1 MKLKHL
7 IIASCVFAIF
17 TACQEESALDS
28 LSANQ
33 PTIVQ
38 SRSLTTDNDSII
50 YPLNPEDFPEKPES
64 YSLGYDSEL
73 SDELYSLNEVKMR
86 IRSANAGNKNTL
98 QNYGKGKEI
107 KLAAYNEGNVDQLF
121 YIKVLP
127 ASTGIPYLIYTCCD
141 ESEHAPIGIGT
152 YSSDPDRYVLY
163 AKSASTTSLYG
174 FSWDFAK
181 SDDGNTLIMENQ
193 DIIGSNG
200 DNYWDIFYYSLAAGD
215 GSLYFSQTDK
225 SLSQQFTFIPEG
237 TWEIDSISTTT
248 VGASIIST
256 DDIEI
261 EERTATNESN
271 KDMTWTVTIDKS
283 YNDSIYFK
291 EYKKVTTT
299 KKAKPSLSVKLFKII
314 SVGTGFEF
322 GSEYVTETE
331 YVESSSKTTRI
342 QDQIEFV
349 AEAGLITKL
358 SYTGYRHRMRIPYT
372 LYLRNEDNVSI
383 KIKGMYEGVGYTNNK
398 VILETYPLGTVLNA
412 RNTEI
417 QPLSRKEI
425 QLDGRNF

>member
-1 MKLKHL
+1 M
-7 IIASCVFAIF
+7 SGCVTWFF
-17 TACQEESALDS
+17 TACQNEFTLDEITLKESS
-28 LSANQ
+28 VV
-33 PTIVQ
+33 T
-38 SRSLTTDNDSII
+38 SRSLSVDNDSII
-50 YPLNPEDFPEKPES
+50 HPLNPEDFPQKPET
-64 YSLGYDSEL
+64 YSLEYDSEL
-73 SDELYSLNEVKMR
+73 SDELYSLNEVKLR

-107 KLAAYNEGNVDQLF
+107 KLAEYNEGNVDQLF

-141 ESEHAPIGIGT
+141 ESEHAPIGIGS

-163 AKSASTTSLYG
+163 TKSESTTSLYG

-181 SDDGNTLIMENQ
+181 SNDGNAFIMENQ
-193 DIIGSNG
+193 DILGSNG
-200 DNYWDIFYYSLAAGD
+200 DNYWDIFYYSLSAGD

-225 SLSQQFTFIPEG
+225 SISQQFTFVPEG
-237 TWEIDSISTTT
+237 IWEIDSITTT
-248 VGASIIST
+248 TTGASIIST

-261 EERTATNESN
+261 EERIATNDSN

-283 YNDSIYFK
+283 YNDSIYLK

-299 KKAKPSLSVKLFKII
+299 KKAKPSLSVKLFKIL

-331 YVESSSKTTRI
+331 YTESSSKTTRI
-342 QDQIEFV
+342 QDQIEFI
-349 AEAGLITKL
+349 AEAGLITKM

-372 LYLRNEDNVSI
+372 LHLRNEDNVSI
-383 KIKGMYEGVGYTNNK
+383 KIKGMYEGIGYTNNK
-398 VILETYPLGTVLNA
+398 VILETYPLGTVLST
-412 RNTEI
+412 RNMEI
-417 QPLSRKEI
+417 TPLSRKEI
-425 QLDGRNF
+425 ILDGTNF